1 MNYRSPLYRYGPRFS
16 KWSADILRGNSTV
29 SQEPIAGSTRPNG
42 SISRQHRKF
51 SARPQKVLNYEDL
64 VRDTIKKMIAERD
77 EGQHTKGIAD
87 EVLQRRFQHYQNVFK
102 EAELCIA
109 DLREAPVDQIEE
121 ESLCATGAVNNA
133 FIAYI
138 ELLDDLRQANDEQ
151 LKTYHDA
158 RFENAN
164 NLKRLRQE
172 LAAIVRKTV

>member
-1 MNYRSPLYRYGPRFS
+1 
-16 KWSADILRGNSTV
+16 
-29 SQEPIAGSTRPNG
+29 
-42 SISRQHRKF
+42 
-51 SARPQKVLNYEDL
+51 
-64 VRDTIKKMIAERD
+64 MIAERD